1 MMAGDGPAPASVP
14 ACLRTFLELQSAR
27 AKLYARFDLGHKAFM
42 RNK

>member
-1 MMAGDGPAPASVP
+1 MAGDGPAPASVP
-14 ACLRTFLELQSAR
+14 ACLRAFLDIQSAR